1 MKNHKQYTVTPELK
15 QARNEII
22 LRMRKEGYTLQ
33 KIADRFNVTREYIR
47 QILLKKFDITGSFSV
62 DPREE
67 IMSDEYSAFD
77 LVELTGYEMEYIR
90 VQLAKNWLPKPSR
103 KLEKN
108 KSAGIDHCFWKKT
121 DIDKWIQLKIKYLKI
136 ALEGFINERLAYPY
150 KFTHYKIQKRYKFLT
165 SLDSGGWKGK
175 LSYNSRRN
183 DEVMKEYNNLIKPVQ
198 YVPTDYSKYLNMR
211 TKEHFAEKGLY
222 NGMETE
228 KMIGIASHTI
238 QNYRRKGVL
247 KEGIHYFTGD
257 HYFQR
262 YMYDPEKTKQ
272 AILNGGYDLA
282 VATGQK
288 KRWARIRGDK

>member
-1 MKNHKQYTVTPELK
+1 MKNQYTTTPELK

-22 LRMRKEGYTLQ
+22 LRMRNEGYALQ
-33 KIADRFNVTREYIR
+33 KIGDRFNVSREYIR
-47 QILLKKFDITGSFSV
+47 QILKKEYDITGSIKF
-62 DPREE
+62 DPH
-67 IMSDEYSAFD
+67 SLTKADEYSAFD
-77 LVELTGYEMEYIR
+77 LAELTGYEFNYIAT
-90 VQLAKNWLPKPSR
+90 QLKKNWLPQPTR
-103 KLEKN
+103 KVERN
-108 KSAGIDHCFWKKT
+108 KWCGIDYCYWKKS

-150 KFTHYKIQKRYKFLT
+150 KFTHYKIQKRYKFLI

-175 LSYNSRRN
+175 LSYNSKRN
-183 DEVMKEYNNLIKPVQ
+183 NEVMKEFNNLIKPVH

-228 KMIGIASHTI
+228 KIIGICSYTI
-238 QNYRRKGVL
+238 QRFRKKGVL

-272 AILNGGYDLA
+272 AIIDGGYDLA
-282 VATGQK
+282 VAVGQK
-288 KRWARIRGDK
+288 KRWAKIRGDK

>member
-33 KIADRFNVTREYIR
+33 KIADRFDVTREYIR
-47 QILLKKFDITGSFSV
+47 QILKKEFDITGHISF

-67 IMSDEYSAFD
+67 IMSDEYSVFD

-103 KLEKN
+103 KLEK
-108 KSAGIDHCFWKKT
+108 SVSGGIDHCFWKKT

-150 KFTHYKIQKRYKFLT
+150 KFTHHRIQKRYKFLI
-165 SLDSGGWKGK
+165 SLDSGGWKGN

-183 DEVMKEYNNLIKPVQ
+183 NEVMKEFNNLIKPVQ

-211 TKEHFAEKGLY
+211 TKEHFADKGLF

-228 KMIGIASHTI
+228 KIIGIASHTI
-238 QNYRRKGVL
+238 HNYRKKGVL
-247 KEGIHYFTGD
+247 KEGIHFVTGD

-262 YMYDPEKTKQ
+262 YMYYPEKTKQ
-272 AILNGGYDLA
+272 AILDGGYDLA
-282 VATGQK
+282 VAAGQK
-288 KRWARIRGDK
+288 KRWAKRNVL

>member
-108 KSAGIDHCFWKKT
+108 KSGGIDHCFWKKT

-183 DEVMKEYNNLIKPVQ
+183 NEVMKEFNNLIKPVQ

-228 KMIGIASHTI
+228 KIIGIASHTI

-247 KEGIHYFTGD
+247 KEGIHYVTGD

-272 AILNGGYDLA
+272 AILDGGYDLA
-282 VATGQK
+282 VAAGQK
-288 KRWARIRGDK
+288 KRWAKFKQN

>member
-1 MKNHKQYTVTPELK
+1 MKNQYTTTPELK

-22 LRMRKEGYTLQ
+22 LRMRNEGYALQ
-33 KIADRFNVTREYIR
+33 KIGDRFNVSREYIR
-47 QILLKKFDITGSFSV
+47 QILKKEYDITGSIKF
-62 DPREE
+62 DPH
-67 IMSDEYSAFD
+67 SLTKADEYSAFD
-77 LVELTGYEMEYIR
+77 LAELTGYEFNYIAT
-90 VQLAKNWLPKPSR
+90 QLKKNWLPQPTR
-103 KLEKN
+103 KVEIN
-108 KSAGIDHCFWKKT
+108 KWCGIDYCYWKKS
-121 DIDKWIQLKIKYLKI
+121 DIDRWFEIKIKYLKL
-136 ALEGFINERLAYPY
+136 ALEGFINERRADPY
-150 KFTHYKIQKRYKFLT
+150 KFTHYKIQKRYKFLI

-183 DEVMKEYNNLIKPVQ
+183 NEVMKEFNNLKKPVQ

-228 KMIGIASHTI
+228 KIIGIASYTI
-238 QNYRRKGVL
+238 QNYRKKGVL

-288 KRWARIRGDK
+288 KRWAKIRGDK

>member
-1 MKNHKQYTVTPELK
+1 MKNQYTVTPKLK

-33 KIADRFNVTREYIR
+33 KIADRFDVGREWIR
-47 QILLKKFDITGSFSV
+47 QILKKEFDITGHISF

-67 IMSDEYSAFD
+67 IMSDEYSVFD
-77 LVELTGYEMEYIR
+77 LIELTGYEMEYIR

-103 KLEKN
+103 KLEK
-108 KSAGIDHCFWKKT
+108 SVSGGIDHCFWKKT

-150 KFTHYKIQKRYKFLT
+150 KFTHYKIQKRYKFLI

-183 DEVMKEYNNLIKPVQ
+183 NEVMKEFYNLIKPIQ

-211 TKEHFAEKGLY
+211 TKEHFADKGLF

-228 KMIGIASHTI
+228 KIIGIASHTI
-238 QNYRRKGVL
+238 HNYRKKGVL
-247 KEGIHYFTGD
+247 KEGIHYVIGD

-262 YMYDPEKTKQ
+262 YMYYPEKTKQ

-282 VATGQK
+282 VAAGQK
-288 KRWARIRGDK
+288 KRWAKIRGDK